1 MIKGVRSP
9 STHFSPARWTIPRPL
24 SFFRGDLCPAVDVE
38 KRDREEGTNETT
50 EAFKSSLRSGKH
62 SNKSD
67 HFIMADESRR
77 NILKGLGIMRHQR
90 ISLSGPRDKT

>member
-1 MIKGVRSP
+1 MP
-9 STHFSPARWTIPRPL
+9 SCG
-24 SFFRGDLCPAVDVE
+24 RG

-50 EAFKSSLRSGKH
+50 EAFKSSLRTGKH
-62 SNKSD
+62 SYKSD
-67 HFIMADESRR
+67 RFIMADESRR